1 MSHKLEAVR
10 ANAESPALYTMSVG
24 ARDLSLI
31 ASLLFL
37 SAVALLLS
45 FSGKSLAFILPALF
59 YIWQRRERD
68 AAREAAGVPPPPAPE
83 GGGVTPRVLVLAPTR
98 ELAIQICKVAE
109 EIATL
114 LVSGDPVAGAAA
126 AASSSAASS
135 SSSTAAPASLPP
147 LPPSSSPALRSSI
160 QTFVLFGGTSIDAQ
174 ISSLRSLSTLELL
187 VATPGRLLKH
197 LAAHS
202 VSLCRVGFFV
212 LDEADRM
219 LDLGFEAALRDVSTA
234 IPVNRQT
241 ALFSATWE
249 ASAQAAASAFLARGA
264 ARTVKI
270 VIGSEELSAAAS
282 VTQIVEVIDRR
293 QGRREKRLLEL
304 LADYHA
310 SRSNRILIFVLY
322 KKEAPQL
329 AEHLQRKGWKAA
341 SISGDRSQAQ
351 RIQALEAFRSG
362 ECPILVAT
370 DVAAR
375 GLDVKNITHVV
386 NFSLGLSVEQYIHRV
401 GRCGRAGA
409 TGVAHTFVVDYDAP
423 HTPELVKLLTDSGR
437 AAAISPELREMA
449 ERAAR
454 QAAKHA
460 NDPASASI
468 AAAKGDAY
476 YLTLKSGLA
485 TKNVNL
491 ARQLAKEAEEAE
503 IEARIFGD
511 SLEDVKGGVQKG
523 KKQAHQQ
530 VQRGKGGGPKGK
542 KGGKH

>member
-1 MSHKLEAVR
+1 MR
-10 ANAESPALYTMSVG
+10 
-24 ARDLSLI
+24 
-31 ASLLFL
+31 
-37 SAVALLLS
+37 
-45 FSGKSLAFILPALF
+45 SGKSLAFILPALF

-68 AAREAAGVPPPPAPE
+68 AAREAAGAAPPPAPE

-109 EIATL
+109 DIATL
-114 LVSGDPVAGAAA
+114 LVGGDAASAAA
-126 AASSSAASS
+126 AASSTASAASASS
-135 SSSTAAPASLPP
+135 SSASAGAALPA
-147 LPPSSSPALRSSI
+147 LPPSSSLALRSSI
-160 QTFVLFGGTSIDAQ
+160 QTYVLFGGTSIEAQ

-202 VSLCRVGFFV
+202 VSLSRVGFFV

-219 LDLGFEAALRDVSTA
+219 LDLGFESALRDVSAA
-234 IPVNRQT
+234 IPANRQT

-249 ASAQAAASAFLARGA
+249 ASAQAAASTFLARGA
-264 ARTVKI
+264 ARTVKV
-270 VIGSEELSAAAS
+270 VIGSEELTAAAS

-322 KKEAPQL
+322 KKEAPML

-375 GLDVKNITHVV
+375 GLDVKNITHVI

-409 TGVAHTFVVDYDAP
+409 TGLAHTFVVDYDAP

-437 AAAISPELREMA
+437 SSAISPELREMA

-460 NDPASASI
+460 NDPASAS
-468 AAAKGDAY
+468 AVSAKGDAY
-476 YLTLKSGLA
+476 YLSLKSGLA

-511 SLEDVKGGVQKG
+511 ASEADVKGGVQKG

-530 VQRGKGGGPKGK
+530 VQRGKGGGKGK